1 MKILLDYFFPITSI
15 EPTPQV
21 ATGFLKQACLVV
33 KPTGEVPTGVI
44 TLCTSMTAVAA
55 LTDNEE
61 AQQLFDAG
69 MNKVYILPMD
79 DLDLADALDG
89 HGEFFSLL
97 ISSDFND
104 SDFAQDVTTPA
115 VAASVVVGDLT
126 ITAKHAGLLGNDL
139 SIELIDDAELGE
151 EVAHAVD
158 GLITVHMS
166 DGNST
171 ATQIKAA
178 IDDSV
183 SASALVAVAIA
194 MGQDAVAQDAAAE
207 VPLTGGLATVFTDG
221 TGIQVGTFLGVIG
234 YSSTDDDVLADQAV
248 KPKRAVFHTT
258 SGNKAKNM
266 LYAFG
271 KMLSNALNW
280 RNQQY
285 ITMPV
290 ADDVETLG
298 DANALFDSKI
308 NFVISDDE
316 FGERLGLFAAGGK
329 AIVAPYIVRN
339 LELDFQSSALSYVSG
354 NQPGYTLK
362 QAALLED
369 ELKNVIQRYIDREW
383 IEAGTVEVT
392 LDNDNFVASAAIN
405 IAEPKAL
412 WRIFGEMRQT
422 L

>member
-1 MKILLDYFFPITSI
+1 MS
-15 EPTPQV
+15 
-21 ATGFLKQACLVV
+21 
-33 KPTGEVPTGVI
+33 
-44 TLCTSMTAVAA
+44 
-55 LTDNEE
+55 
-61 AQQLFDAG
+61 
-69 MNKVYILPMD
+69 KVYILTAE

-89 HGEFFSLL
+89 HGEFYTVLV
-97 ISSDFND
+97 SSDWSD
-104 SDFAQDVTTPA
+104 SDIGQDIDDPA

-126 ITAKHAGLLGNDL
+126 ITAKHAGLLGNDI

-171 ATQIKAA
+171 CTQIKAA

-183 SASALVAVAIA
+183 SASALVSVAIA
-194 MGQDAVAQDAAAE
+194 MGQDAVGQDAAAE
-207 VPLTGGLATVFTDG
+207 VPLTGGLATVFVDG
-221 TGIQVGTFLGVIG
+221 TGMQVGTFMGVTG
-234 YSSTDDDVLADQAV
+234 VSSDDDDFLALQAV
-248 KPKRAVFHTT
+248 KTKRAAFHTT
-258 SGNKAKNM
+258 TGNKAKNM
-266 LYAFG
+266 CYAFG

-285 ITMPV
+285 ITMPY
-290 ADDVETLG
+290 ADDVATLG
-298 DANALFDSKI
+298 DANTLFDAKES
-308 NFVISDDE
+308 FVISDDE
-316 FGERLGLFAAGGK
+316 FGERLALFAAAGK
-329 AIVAPYIVRN
+329 AIVAPYIIRN

-369 ELKNVIQRYIDREW
+369 ELKNVIQLYVDREW
-383 IEAGTVEVT
+383 IERGTVSVT
-392 LDNDNFVASAAIN
+392 LENENFVASAAIN